1 MLSLDSAD
9 TGISETDEKTRRVR
23 YARFAVYFHVR
34 APGESERIVRK
45 RGPGESSGRDRERQ
59 HVRPTSVE
67 SDETLLR
74 LCSGNIP
81 RKRRINS
88 PSEVSDVSNVR
99 TGRGEAF
106 KVLSSRRL
114 PDARGRCRE
123 KWQNIEE
130 NVRSISINSFSKTN
144 A

>member
-1 MLSLDSAD
+1 MLSLDSAN
-9 TGISETDEKTRRVR
+9 TGISETGEKTRRVR

-34 APGESERIVRK
+34 ARRGEREKERT
-45 RGPGESSGRDRERQ
+45 GRALGDRERRERQ

-106 KVLSSRRL
+106 KVLSSRRFL
-114 PDARGRCRE
+114 DARGRCRE
-123 KWQNIEE
+123 RWRNIEE
-130 NVRSISINSFSKTN
+130 NVHSISTNSFSKSN

>member
-9 TGISETDEKTRRVR
+9 TGISETGEKTRRVR

-34 APGESERIVRK
+34 ARRDEREKERT
-45 RGPGESSGRDRERQ
+45 GRALRDRERRERQ

-106 KVLSSRRL
+106 KVLSSRRF
-114 PDARGRCRE
+114 PDARGRCHER
-123 KWQNIEE
+123 WRNIEE
-130 NVRSISINSFSKTN
+130 NVHSISTNSFSKSN